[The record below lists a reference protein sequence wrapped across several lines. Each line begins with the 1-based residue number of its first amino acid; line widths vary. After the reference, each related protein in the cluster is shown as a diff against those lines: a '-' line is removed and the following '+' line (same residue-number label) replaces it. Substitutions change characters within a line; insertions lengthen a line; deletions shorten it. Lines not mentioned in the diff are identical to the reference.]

1 MINIIG
7 IRDTTAEEFKN
18 VKKIWWTCSA
28 IICTD
33 QINWQKNLKAKTQQ
47 WVFNIVMLIAFI
59 LIVFVPIND
68 EQTLFDMGMDKL
80 LGVQTSKENSQ

>member
-1 MINIIG
+1 MN
-7 IRDTTAEEFKN
+7 
-18 VKKIWWTCSA
+18 
-28 IICTD
+28 